1 MPHPPFDPA
10 CPVTALPFQI
20 GDKWTALVVLCLED
34 GPMRFGAIRALLPA
48 VTAKVLTETLR
59 AMSRD
64 GLLDRTEYDENPPR
78 VEYALTPLGRTMLD
92 LVEAV
97 RAWSRAHLA
106 ELLANRAA
114 NTGA

>member
-10 CPVTALPFQI
+10 SPITAMPFQI

-34 GPMRFGAIRALLPA
+34 GPMRFTAIRALLPR

-59 AMSRD
+59 AMIRD
-64 GLLDRTEYDENPPR
+64 GLLTRTEHDENPPH
-78 VEYALTPLGRTMLD
+78 VEYRLTPLGRTLLD
-92 LVEAV
+92 LVEAARV
-97 RAWSRAHLA
+97 WSRAHLP

-114 NTGA
+114 NTA